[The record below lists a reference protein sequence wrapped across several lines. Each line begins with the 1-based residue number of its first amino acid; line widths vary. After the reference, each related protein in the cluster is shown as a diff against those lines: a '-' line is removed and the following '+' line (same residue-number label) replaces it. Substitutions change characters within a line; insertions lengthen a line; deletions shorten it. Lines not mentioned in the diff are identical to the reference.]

1 MRGFVS
7 RSRGR
12 ACTLERRV
20 LALLLVLALSPGC
33 ATTGAG
39 SLGTTEGPLPPG
51 VDEEVLEAGAVAEAT
66 LALAQVWSVASGVRE
81 VGGRLSF
88 TFWSERG
95 ALTLTGYRATGRSG
109 PPAQPVDD
117 EAFQEEVAKVLTR
130 FAQRHT
136 GLVRLTLERQQAGW
150 TVTYDTAARTRP
162 PEVKTLPVRRA
173 GLSAEAVET
182 VTRGVGQVLRAV
194 EVPAGGEA
202 QVEFECS
209 LEDGRP
215 EQWRLRLFEVTRE
228 GTGGASRALAP
239 ALRGEAVAVLLPFTQ
254 GLGER
259 TVHLRLRLSVPPG
272 ARQARGWVE
281 EAEVERPLPPA
292 ALNAE
297 FVAEYRAMH
306 EDILRRWREETKA
319 GAEWVARRGV
329 EELALWYAGG
339 IAVRGLGW
347 LGERVAPTVLRALM
361 RDGGSATGWLRTT
374 LTRLSAEE
382 RLAFGRLWSKVQLEG
397 EGALSGAERTELRE
411 LMEGMERLIHEPL
424 DERAKKLLRD
434 RAREAY
440 KRFRPEFAQ
449 VLTEQGSEL
458 PVHHRHSLEY
468 AHLFPEE
475 DVNAADNLIMLMRN
489 VHERINA
496 IWIKFRRARPQAT
509 AEEVEAVARIIDKQ
523 FKPWYHQPMS
533 PAQVPYSLEEA
544 EETALKQLQR
554 MFPALK

>member
-1 MRGFVS
+1 M
-7 RSRGR
+7 GR
-12 ACTLERRV
+12 RALCLWVV
-20 LALLLVLALSPGC
+20 LALGAGC

-39 SLGTTEGPLPPG
+39 SLGTPGGPLPPG

-95 ALTLTGYRATGRSG
+95 ALTLMGYRATGRSG
-109 PPAQPVDD
+109 PPAQPMDD

-136 GLVRLTLERQQAGW
+136 GQVRLTLERQQAGW
-150 TVTYDTAARTRP
+150 TVTYDTVARSRP

-173 GLSAEAVET
+173 GLSAEAVEA

-194 EVPAGGEA
+194 EVPAGGQA

-215 EQWRLRLFEVTRE
+215 EAWRLRLFEVTRE

-239 ALRGEAVAVLLPFTQ
+239 AVRGEAVAVLLPFTQ
-254 GLGER
+254 GLGGR
-259 TVHLRLRLSVPPG
+259 TVRLRLGLSVPPG
-272 ARQARGWVE
+272 ARQAHGWVE

-292 ALNAE
+292 ELNAE
-297 FVAEYRAMH
+297 FVAEYRKMH

-339 IAVRGLGW
+339 IAIRGLGW

-361 RDGGSATGWLRTT
+361 RGEGSATGWLRTT
-374 LTRLSAEE
+374 LARLSAEE

-397 EGALSGAERTELRE
+397 EGALSGAERAELHE
-411 LMEGMERLIHEPL
+411 LMEGIERIIHEPL
-424 DERAKKLLRD
+424 DDGAKRTLRAE
-434 RAREAY
+434 ARRIY
-440 KRFRPEFAQ
+440 KRMHPEFAE
-449 VLTEQGSEL
+449 LLDTMGGEL
-458 PVHHRHSLEY
+458 PVHHRHPLEY
-468 AHLFPEE
+468 AQLFPEE
-475 DVNAADNLIMLMRN
+475 DVNAADNLAMVARE

-496 IWIKFRRARPQAT
+496 LWLKFRRARPQAT
-509 AEEVEAVARIIDKQ
+509 AREVERAAQAIDAQ
-523 FKPWYHQPMS
+523 FKPWYHQPSAS
-533 PAQVPYSLEEA
+533 PQGAGTLAEA
-544 EETALKQLQR
+544 ETTALAQMRRL
-554 MFPALK
+554 FPGLE